1 VPRRHRGLGGRPS
14 PTPGGTGKSSVFRE
28 TITAVEN
35 QKQELKMEDAT
46 TVKSTY
52 WTRLSDDDVVT
63 RYDDLVDIYLERQL
77 TARQHKQRD
86 ALEAEMERRGV
97 FASP

>member
-1 VPRRHRGLGGRPS
+1 MD
-14 PTPGGTGKSSVFRE
+14 E
-28 TITAVEN
+28 
-35 QKQELKMEDAT
+35 AT

-52 WTRLSDDDVVT
+52 WTRLSDEEVVT

-86 ALEAEMERRGV
+86 ALEAEMTRRGF
-97 FASP
+97 FATCSGG